1 MTINLK
7 NFIGS
12 LAFMA
17 ILVTVA
23 CTKDTVDTFVAD
35 ANIVAVNELVTL
47 SSPPPPDSTHSPTDS
62 THHCWGGQGGGHGDH
77 GHGEHPGHVKGDSIG
92 FRDLPAAIQTYLL
105 TTDTSKIAKI
115 VKITLPD
122 GTFQYTVRL
131 KDHTHLHFDA
141 AGVLISTTMDNHHF
155 VTITLADLPAAA
167 RTYVNAHTTAA
178 NIAGII
184 KVTKPDGTIEY
195 GVRLTD
201 NTRYT
206 FDAAGNLIPNPTGG
220 RHGHH

>member
-1 MTINLK
+1 MTTSIK

-17 ILVTVA
+17 ILFTVA
-23 CTKDTVDTFVAD
+23 CTKDAVDTVTSD
-35 ANIVAVNELVTL
+35 ANISAVNELVTL
-47 SSPPPPDSTHSPTDS
+47 TEPPSGPNGPTTPDSMHHNGDTS
-62 THHCWGGQGGGHGDH
+62 HHCWGR
-77 GHGEHPGHVKGDSIG
+77 GHGEHPGRVKGDSIG
-92 FRDLPAAIQTYLL
+92 FSGLPSAVQTYLL
-105 TTDTSKIAKI
+105 TNSDTSKIVKI

-122 GTFQYTVRL
+122 GSFQYVVRL

-141 AGVLISTTMDNHHF
+141 AGVYISTTTDNHHF
-155 VTITLADLPAAA
+155 VTILLADLPAAA
-167 RTYVNAHTTAA
+167 QTYVNAHTTAA

-184 KVTKPDGTIEY
+184 KITKPDGTVIY

-201 NTRYT
+201 NTRFT
-206 FDAAGNLIPNPTGG
+206 FDAAGVLIANPKDG